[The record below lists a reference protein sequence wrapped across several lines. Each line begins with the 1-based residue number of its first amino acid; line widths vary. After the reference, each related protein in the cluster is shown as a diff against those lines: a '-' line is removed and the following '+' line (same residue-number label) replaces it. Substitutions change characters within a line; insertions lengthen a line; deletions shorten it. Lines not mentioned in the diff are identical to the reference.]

1 MNKSVSKYPGRVPR
15 ENEYVGVL
23 RYRYAW
29 AAAKEA
35 PYLTA
40 SLWPSVKPLINRGG
54 YIEGRRC
61 GGSASGSTLSAAMH
75 TPPRSSATTCM
86 HSPEQGTLGFA
97 REHVCACTVKVWV
110 YEARWQELA
119 QHQE

>member
-61 GGSASGSTLSAAMH
+61 GGSAGGSTLSAVMH
-75 TPPRSSATTCM
+75 TSPP
-86 HSPEQGTLGFA
+86 A
-97 REHVCACTVKVWV
+97 RVLPLACIHLSKAPSVLRVSMYV
-110 YEARWQELA
+110 PAP
-119 QHQE
+119 